1 LEILVAERH
10 DLPKAAVTLVAR
22 AGGVADPAGKDG
34 TAYLT
39 AETMVLGTKSRQAL
53 QIETAMGDLGTSFST
68 LTRRESAQVGFE
80 VLKRNLE
87 PALGILADVVLN
99 PTFVESE
106 VAREKKLHLDR
117 LGQQE
122 RNGNAVAARLRA
134 MLAFGPS
141 HPYGR
146 PLQGLPGTV
155 SGITRGDL
163 EAFHRA
169 RYSPLGS
176 ALVFTGDVTLS
187 EAQALAQKAFGAWT
201 GGAPPAVSI
210 PAPSPAPGGR
220 IYLSDRQD
228 AAQTVVTQA
237 LAGVPRSS
245 GDYPALELADGVWGG
260 GASSRLD
267 MNLREDKGYSYGAF
281 SNLVAYRSAGIWY
294 GGGGVQTNKTKESVV

>member
-1 LEILVAERH
+1 LGDPGQFAFDQGRYKNATAGDVQKAVAQWLDSRNRLLVRFHPEKSGRPAEVALDRSKAPALGADTAFRAPEVKSARLANGLELLVAGRH
-10 DLPKAAVTLVAR
+10 DLPRAAVALVAR

-68 LTRRESAQVGFE
+68 LTGRESAQVGFE

-117 LGQQE
+117 PGQQE

-134 MLAFGPS
+134 MRAFGPS

-146 PLQGLPGTV
+146 PVQGLPGTV

-187 EAQALAQKAFGAWT
+187 EAQALA
-201 GGAPPAVSI
+201 
-210 PAPSPAPGGR
+210 
-220 IYLSDRQD
+220 
-228 AAQTVVTQA
+228 
-237 LAGVPRSS
+237 
-245 GDYPALELADGVWGG
+245 
-260 GASSRLD
+260 
-267 MNLREDKGYSYGAF
+267 
-281 SNLVAYRSAGIWY
+281 
-294 GGGGVQTNKTKESVV
+294 